1 MHDEEQRQQ
10 VQFGVKFQV
19 LLEALKAEG
28 KGDEAQMARAYGVY
42 PVNLAKWKHHLLEH
56 GTEVFGAKWWE
67 VARYT

>member
-1 MHDEEQRQQ
+1 MI
-10 VQFGVKFQV
+10 
-19 LLEALKAEG
+19 LETLKAEG
-28 KGDEAQMARAYGVY
+28 KAAEAQMARAYGVY